1 MLTNIRRPPRRGFI
15 QSLAGRRLMGDPE
28 ARCGFELERKSG
40 RVQPNVLDLRSRE
53 LIRHFDF
60 FGVEHHNVFQFSS
73 VDEPD
78 VYALVAH
85 S

>member
-1 MLTNIRRPPRRGFI
+1 VHPT
-15 QSLAGRRLMGDPE
+15 RRLGERRKRAHAPE
-28 ARCGFELERKSG
+28 FELERKSG
-40 RVQPNVLDLRSRE
+40 CVQPNVLDLRPRE

-60 FGVEHHNVFQFSS
+60 FGVEYQNVFQFSS

>member
-1 MLTNIRRPPRRGFI
+1 L
-15 QSLAGRRLMGDPE
+15 RRLGSEQGPRKFESDPE

-53 LIRHFDF
+53 LIRNFDF